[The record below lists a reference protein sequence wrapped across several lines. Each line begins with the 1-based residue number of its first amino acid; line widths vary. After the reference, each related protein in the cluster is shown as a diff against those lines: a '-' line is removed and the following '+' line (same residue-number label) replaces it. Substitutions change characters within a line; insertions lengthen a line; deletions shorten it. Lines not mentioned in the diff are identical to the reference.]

1 MGRTALRRAT
11 VVLTAALVLTV
22 TFSPV
27 AHAADA
33 GLAAA
38 MLDTGDLPAGFT
50 PDAALTG
57 PLTAQRAHDLGLN
70 PGQSWS
76 RNTSIRTWLAP
87 DGAVVVE
94 AAVDA
99 GTGDHARA
107 GAASGV
113 STLKEQGATRQ
124 PVAGFDVY
132 GGFVGRYFELMLPLA
147 RGPYLFGLHV
157 LVPASSAGSA
167 GRLMSELGAA
177 QVRKV
182 PADTPDTARPSYA
195 PAAAGAVVGAL
206 LGYLLLAYGVGYLR
220 NPLRRKP
227 WRPRSR
233 RPQLQPADAVSDAVS
248 GAVDGATD
256 VSEAAGRS
264 SRVAVARLA
273 VQLAGLGLVVYAA
286 DVFQV
291 RFWYAYLAAGLVV
304 VWAGGRFIRPAGAGR
319 GANRA
324 ITAGSHRV
332 LVTVMLVLA
341 SAMILFGLAA
351 AVAFGLCQVQPP
363 GATVQDLPRLPGL
376 GLSGLGTIT
385 VQDLATGLA
394 EAGLGLLVLGAVIF
408 LVARRLG
415 SADARRLMLRDPR
428 PPVLYL
434 RSFTDDR
441 LRLWTATLGRPSLV
455 ERFTPRRFGRFEEVL
470 VRHLSRYGPVIA
482 VNPPGTRLAPLRAAR
497 ETIEPANWQSAVAGW
512 MAHSALIVFLAPPSR
527 VTQGLPWELRT
538 VAEHGQLDKALVVV
552 PPVPAEQLQARWRA
566 LEAACAGL
574 WPFTVACP
582 LADPRA
588 LVLAFRH
595 GRWDVATG
603 DTRTE
608 WSYAA
613 ALDRVLGGPRRPT
626 AAAAGGPRPGGRWG
640 PLTLPVAALIVMV
653 AAVMAGAG
661 TWYAVNQAPTARMAV
676 TRHSVPPSPVPS
688 SPSLRDGWTSS
699 SLTLTVAPS
708 SAPPTSAQ
716 PSSTPPTSA
725 QPSSTPPATAQ
736 PSSTS
741 PSTAADAAVLAP
753 AAARYPGAAAIQA
766 VMSRYFQAVNGRDYA
781 AYRATQSPGIA
792 MTASQ
797 FQAGFE
803 STQDADVLVTGI
815 TTAPGGRPAADVTFT
830 SRQQPQDGPEGESC
844 TNWHVTMYFDGSA
857 GTYTIGA
864 PPNGYKAAYQ
874 ACPA

>member
-33 GLAAA
+33 SLTAA
-38 MLDTGDLPAGFT
+38 MLDTGDLPTGFT
-50 PDAALTG
+50 PDASLTG
-57 PLTAQRAHDLGLN
+57 PLTAQRAQDLGLN

-76 RNTSIRTWLAP
+76 RDTSVRTWLAA
-87 DGAVVVE
+87 GGTVVVE

-132 GGFVGRYFELMLPLA
+132 GGFVSRYFELVLPLA

-182 PADTPDTARPSYA
+182 PADTPDTARPSDA
-195 PAAAGAVVGAL
+195 PAAAGALAGVL
-206 LGYLLLAYGVGYLR
+206 IGYLLLANGVGYLR

-233 RPQLQPADAVSDAVS
+233 RLRLEPADAVS
-248 GAVDGATD
+248 GAGDGATD
-256 VSEAAGRS
+256 VSAAAWRG
-264 SRVAVARLA
+264 SRVAVGRLA
-273 VQLAGLGLVVYAA
+273 VQLAGLGLVAYAA

-324 ITAGSHRV
+324 IMAGPYRV
-332 LVTVMLVLA
+332 LVTVMLVVA

-351 AVAFGLCQVQPP
+351 TVAFGLCQLQPP
-363 GATVQDLPRLPGL
+363 GATVQDLPGL
-376 GLSGLGTIT
+376 GLSGLGTTT

-394 EAGLGLLVLGAVIF
+394 EAGPGLLVLGAVIF

-455 ERFTPRRFGRFEEVL
+455 ERFTPRRFDRFEEVL

-482 VNPPGTRLAPLRAAR
+482 ANPPGTRLAPIRAAR

-527 VTQGLPWELRT
+527 VTQGLHWELRT

-566 LEAACAGL
+566 LGAACAGL
-574 WPFTVACP
+574 WPFTVARP

-595 GRWDVATG
+595 GRWDVATA

-613 ALDRVLGGPRRPT
+613 ALDRVLGGPGRP
-626 AAAAGGPRPGGRWG
+626 APAAAGRPRPGGRWG

-661 TWYAVNQAPTARMAV
+661 TWYAVDQAPTARIAGA
-676 TRHSVPPSPVPS
+676 RHSVPPSPVPS
-688 SPSLRDGWTSS
+688 SPSLRDGWMSS
-699 SLTLTVAPS
+699 SLTLSVAPS
-708 SAPPTSAQ
+708 SIPPTSAQ
-716 PSSTPPTSA
+716 PSSTPPT
-725 QPSSTPPATAQ
+725 
-736 PSSTS
+736 
-741 PSTAADAAVLAP
+741 TAADAAVLAP
-753 AAARYPGAAAIQA
+753 AAARYPGAAAIQT
-766 VMSRYFQAVNGRDYA
+766 VMSRYFQAINGRDYA

-797 FQAGFE
+797 FQAGFA
-803 STQDADVLVTGI
+803 STQDSDVLITGI
-815 TTAPGGRPAADVTFT
+815 TSMPGGQPAADVTFT

-864 PPNGYKAAYQ
+864 PPNGYKASYQ
-874 ACPA
+874 ACS

>member
-33 GLAAA
+33 GLTAA

-57 PLTAQRAHDLGLN
+57 PLTAQRAQDLGLN

-76 RNTSIRTWLAP
+76 RDTSVRTWLAA
-87 DGAVVVE
+87 DGTVVVE

-182 PADTPDTARPSYA
+182 PADTPDTARPSDA
-195 PAAAGAVVGAL
+195 PAAAGAVAGAL
-206 LGYLLLAYGVGYLR
+206 IGYLLLANGVGYLR

-233 RPQLQPADAVSDAVS
+233 RLQLEPAGAVS
-248 GAVDGATD
+248 GVVDGATD
-256 VSEAAGRS
+256 VSAAAWRS
-264 SRVAVARLA
+264 SRVAVGRLA
-273 VQLAGLGLVVYAA
+273 VQLAGLGLVAYAA

-324 ITAGSHRV
+324 IMAGSHRV
-332 LVTVMLVLA
+332 LVTVMLVVA

-351 AVAFGLCQVQPP
+351 IVAFGLYQIQPP

-455 ERFTPRRFGRFEEVL
+455 ERFTPRRFDRFEEVL

-482 VNPPGTRLAPLRAAR
+482 VNPPGTRLAPLGAAR

-527 VTQGLPWELRT
+527 VTQGLHWELRT

-566 LEAACAGL
+566 LGAACAGL
-574 WPFTVACP
+574 WPFTVARP

-595 GRWDVATG
+595 GRWDVATA

-626 AAAAGGPRPGGRWG
+626 PAAAGGPRPGGRWG

-661 TWYAVNQAPTARMAV
+661 TWYAVNQAPTARIAV

-699 SLTLTVAPS
+699 SLTLSVAPS

-716 PSSTPPTSA
+716 PSSTPPT
-725 QPSSTPPATAQ
+725 
-736 PSSTS
+736 
-741 PSTAADAAVLAP
+741 TAAGAAVLAP

-766 VMSRYFQAVNGRDYA
+766 VMSRYFQAINGRDYA

-792 MTASQ
+792 MTALQ

-874 ACPA
+874 ACSA

>member
-11 VVLTAALVLTV
+11 VVLTAALALTV

-33 GLAAA
+33 GLTAA

-50 PDAALTG
+50 PDASLTG
-57 PLTAQRAHDLGLN
+57 PLTAQRARDLGLN

-76 RNTSIRTWLAP
+76 RDTSVRTWLAAS
-87 DGAVVVE
+87 GAVVVE

-113 STLKEQGATRQ
+113 SMLKEQGATRQ
-124 PVAGFDVY
+124 PGAGFDAY
-132 GGFVGRYFELMLPLA
+132 GGFVGRYFELVLPLA
-147 RGPYLFGLHV
+147 RGPYLFSLYV

-167 GRLMSELGAA
+167 GRLMSELDAA

-182 PADTPDTARPSYA
+182 PADTPDTARPSDA
-195 PAAAGAVVGAL
+195 PAAAGAVAGAL
-206 LGYLLLAYGVGYLR
+206 IGYLLLANGVGYLR
-220 NPLRRKP
+220 NPLRRRP

-233 RPQLQPADAVSDAVS
+233 RVRPEPAGA
-248 GAVDGATD
+248 AVDGTTD
-256 VSEAAGRS
+256 VSAAAWRS
-264 SRVAVARLA
+264 RRVAIGRLA
-273 VQLAGLGLVVYAA
+273 VQLAGLGLVAYAA

-324 ITAGSHRV
+324 IMAGSHRV
-332 LVTVMLVLA
+332 LVTVMLVVA
-341 SAMILFGLAA
+341 SAMILLGLAA
-351 AVAFGLCQVQPP
+351 IVAFGLYQIQPP
-363 GATVQDLPRLPGL
+363 GATVQDLPDLPGL
-376 GLSGLGTIT
+376 GLSGLGTTT

-394 EAGLGLLVLGAVIF
+394 GAGLGLLVLGAVIF
-408 LVARRLG
+408 LVARRLRA
-415 SADARRLMLRDPR
+415 ADARRLMLRDPR

-441 LRLWTATLGRPSLV
+441 LRLWTAWLGRSSLV
-455 ERFTPRRFGRFEEVL
+455 ERFTPRRFDRFEEVL

-527 VTQGLPWELRT
+527 VTQGLHWELRT

-552 PPVPAEQLQARWRA
+552 PPLPAEQLQARWRA
-566 LEAACAGL
+566 LGAACAGL
-574 WPFTVACP
+574 WPFTVARP

-595 GRWDVATG
+595 GRWDVATA

-626 AAAAGGPRPGGRWG
+626 SAAAGGPRPGGRWG
-640 PLTLPVAALIVMV
+640 PLTLPVAVLIVMV

-661 TWYAVNQAPTARMAV
+661 TWYAVDQAPTPRIAV
-676 TRHSVPPSPVPS
+676 ARHSVPPSPVPS
-688 SPSLRDGWTSS
+688 SPSLRDGWVSS
-699 SLTLTVAPS
+699 SLTLSVAPS

-725 QPSSTPPATAQ
+725 QPSSTPPT
-736 PSSTS
+736 
-741 PSTAADAAVLAP
+741 TAAGAAVLAP

-766 VMSRYFQAVNGRDYA
+766 VMSRYFQAINGRDYA
-781 AYRATQSPGIA
+781 AYRATQSPGNA

-797 FQAGFE
+797 FQAGFG

-874 ACPA
+874 ACSA

>member
-33 GLAAA
+33 GLTAA

-50 PDAALTG
+50 PDASLTG
-57 PLTAQRAHDLGLN
+57 PLTAQRARDLGLN

-76 RNTSIRTWLAP
+76 RDTSVRTWLAA

-124 PVAGFDVY
+124 HVAGFDVY
-132 GGFVGRYFELMLPLA
+132 GGFVGRYFELVLPLA

-182 PADTPDTARPSYA
+182 PADTPDTARPSDA
-195 PAAAGAVVGAL
+195 PAAAGAVAGAL
-206 LGYLLLAYGVGYLR
+206 IGYLLLANGVGYLR

-233 RPQLQPADAVSDAVS
+233 RLRLEPAGAVS
-248 GAVDGATD
+248 GVGDGATD
-256 VSEAAGRS
+256 VSAAAWRS
-264 SRVAVARLA
+264 RRVAVGRLA
-273 VQLAGLGLVVYAA
+273 VQLAGLGLVAYAA

-324 ITAGSHRV
+324 IMAGSHRV
-332 LVTVMLVLA
+332 LVTVMLVVA

-351 AVAFGLCQVQPP
+351 IVAFGLYQIQPP
-363 GATVQDLPRLPGL
+363 GATVQDLPDLPGL
-376 GLSGLGTIT
+376 GLSGLGTTT

-394 EAGLGLLVLGAVIF
+394 GAGLGLLVLGAVIF
-408 LVARRLG
+408 LVARRLRA
-415 SADARRLMLRDPR
+415 ADARRLMLRDPR

-455 ERFTPRRFGRFEEVL
+455 ERFTPRRFDRFEEVL

-527 VTQGLPWELRT
+527 VTQGLHWELRT

-552 PPVPAEQLQARWRA
+552 PPLPAEQLQARWRA
-566 LEAACAGL
+566 LGAACAGL
-574 WPFTVACP
+574 WPFTVARP

-595 GRWDVATG
+595 GRWDVATA

-626 AAAAGGPRPGGRWG
+626 PAAAGGPRPGGRWG

-661 TWYAVNQAPTARMAV
+661 TWYAVDQAPTARIATV
-676 TRHSVPPSPVPS
+676 RHSVPPWPEPS
-688 SPSLRDGWTSS
+688 SPSLRDGWVSP
-699 SLTLTVAPS
+699 SLTLSVAPS

-716 PSSTPPTSA
+716 PSSTPPT
-725 QPSSTPPATAQ
+725 
-736 PSSTS
+736 
-741 PSTAADAAVLAP
+741 TAADAAVLAP

-766 VMSRYFQAVNGRDYA
+766 VMSRYFQAINGRDYA
-781 AYRATQSPGIA
+781 AYRATQSPGNA

-797 FQAGFE
+797 FQAGFG
-803 STQDADVLVTGI
+803 STKDADVLVTGI

-874 ACPA
+874 ACSA